1 LKDVGLNDFLELM
14 VSVGEAGGIYSL
26 VALAYLVTLR
36 PTGVINFAIGEWAGV
51 GAFVGIAA
59 VVDLKLP
66 FVLALPL
73 VLCATGLIGW
83 LAERLAVRP
92 LLERDAPVL
101 SPILALLGVLVM
113 THEAIIFCFGTS
125 NQFAPSPLGAGPVV
139 IGPLVGATQSFL
151 IIAVTGV
158 VFLGAWWFFERT
170 VAGRAFEA
178 VAIDRFAAGLVGINL
193 RLTAAL
199 AFAAGGAI
207 AGLAGLLQS
216 PLTSASY
223 LMGLPLSIKGFSALI
238 IGGIGRIEGA
248 LFGGLLL
255 ALIEKLV
262 LRYAPIPSGFAIGV
276 PLVLLIVFLLVRPNG
291 LLPPKGT
298 R

>member
-1 LKDVGLNDFLELM
+1 VRDFLELM
-14 VSVGEAGGIYSL
+14 VSVGETGGIYAL

-36 PTGVINFAIGEWAGV
+36 PTGVINFALGEWAGL

-59 VVDLKLP
+59 VVDLGLP
-66 FVLALPL
+66 FVLALPI
-73 VLCATGLIGW
+73 VMAATGLLGYV
-83 LAERLAVRP
+83 AERLTVRP

-113 THEAIIFCFGTS
+113 THEAVIFCFGTS
-125 NQFAPSPLGAGPVV
+125 NQFAPAPLGTTPIT
-139 IGPLVGATQSFL
+139 IGPFTGATQSFL
-151 IIAVTGV
+151 IIAVTAS
-158 VFLGAWWFFERT
+158 VFLGAWYFFERT

-178 VAIDRFAAGLVGINL
+178 VAIDRFAAGLVGVNL
-193 RLTAAL
+193 RLTATL

-223 LMGLPLSIKGFSALI
+223 LMGLPLSIKGFSALV
-238 IGGIGRIEGA
+238 IGGLGRIEGA

-255 ALIEKLV
+255 ALLEKLV

-276 PLVLLIVFLLVRPNG
+276 PLVLLILFLLLRPSG
-291 LLPPKGT
+291 LLPPKSL